1 MIPRELIMGNGAIS
15 SPDGGVL
22 MRELRE
28 EYDKY
33 AELGYGDLV
42 IMDKLSVRYTS
53 FMATHKPSEAAPT
66 AAPVAKEPAKAE
78 SDGVKSAGGKG
89 KGGKKGGS
97 RRRSFEPSAVK
108 DVPKTMMESAS
119 APVLPE
125 GGADAAVAVVAE
137 CVVAADD
144 DKQAKAKE
152 GEGPGTTDDHWDS
165 VSQMP
170 YCRYCKMAFKS
181 EGLLQRHIKYSE
193 LHKKTMATL
202 DDEARGS
209 EASSSFTLGDA
220 QGAAPNQSQKSPMK
234 TSTQVEGKDYKLL
247 YFGSKFFWRSQDNID
262 MSFFHHVLC
271 DAIEIIPFDVYKNRG
286 LDRVYLDMPLML
298 ELVAGSTVK
307 PSSEEK
313 RSSSKFSK
321 PSISQDTDE
330 ATRKALT
337 TAILARLHLHDKVPA
352 SAGPTAEPN
361 RLIKYL
367 PAATDPKDK
376 NPLLEKPPGALI
388 PITVTHRRNTS
399 AEEVKAKMHDL
410 AKDQAALQDATSK
423 AEKVVNVITDFAKG
437 IAAQSKALAAM
448 SKPRRRW
455 VMAIRRVLQMNGV
468 VKTTLILE
476 ALAKKEATKSPG
488 SKRRARA
495 KALV

>member
-1 MIPRELIMGNGAIS
+1 
-15 SPDGGVL
+15 
-22 MRELRE
+22 MRELRG

-42 IMDKLSVRYTS
+42 IKDKLAARYESFVMSHKANKPAEVAIIASVEVT
-53 FMATHKPSEAAPT
+53 
-66 AAPVAKEPAKAE
+66 KEPPSAE
-78 SDGVKSAGGKG
+78 SAGGKSVAG
-89 KGGKKGGS
+89 KSKGSKKGGS
-97 RRRSFEPSAVK
+97 RRRSFEPSAAK
-108 DVPKTMMESAS
+108 DVPKTMIESAS
-119 APVLPE
+119 VPILPE
-125 GGADAAVAVVAE
+125 GEEAVATAVASTE
-137 CVVAADD
+137 STE
-144 DKQAKAKE
+144 KSSSEAKE
-152 GEGPGTTDDHWDS
+152 KKSEGPGTTDDHWDS

-170 YCRYCKMAFKS
+170 YCKYCKMAFKS

-202 DDEARGS
+202 GDVAEGL
-209 EASSSFTLGDA
+209 EVSSTSVPTS
-220 QGAAPNQSQKSPMK
+220 PQKSSIK

-247 YFGSKFFWRSQDNID
+247 YFGSKFFWRTQDNID
-262 MSFFHHVLC
+262 LSFFHHVLC
-271 DAIEIIPFDVYKNRG
+271 DAIEIVPFDVYKNRG

-307 PSSEEK
+307 SSPEEK

-321 PSISQDTDE
+321 PPSSRDTDE
-330 ATRKALT
+330 DTRKALT

-352 SAGPTAEPN
+352 SDGPTAEPN

-367 PAATDPKDK
+367 SAATDAKDK

-388 PITVTHRRNTS
+388 PIMVVHRRNTS

-410 AKDQAALQDATSK
+410 AKDQAALADATSK

-468 VKTTLILE
+468 AKTTLILE
-476 ALAKKEATKSPG
+476 ALAKKEAAKSPG

-495 KALV
+495 KALA